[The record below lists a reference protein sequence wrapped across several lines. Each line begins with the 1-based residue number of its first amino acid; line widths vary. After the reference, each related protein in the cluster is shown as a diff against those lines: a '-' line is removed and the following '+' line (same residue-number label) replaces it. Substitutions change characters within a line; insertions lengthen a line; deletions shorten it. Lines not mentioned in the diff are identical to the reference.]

1 MRTFEYSVGGVTMKV
16 PTGCM
21 FTHAIRGSG
30 RRITYQN
37 AGVDCAFVGAR
48 RRRQAGIAAFIVGL
62 VVSLA
67 FFAFFP
73 GLPHV
78 IDWGAILVS
87 LAVGGLARWGCQ
99 SWITRTAKQR
109 PERM

>member
-1 MRTFEYSVGGVTMKV
+1 MTDDRKDPNPQSAT
-16 PTGCM
+16 
-21 FTHAIRGSG
+21 
-30 RRITYQN
+30 
-37 AGVDCAFVGAR
+37 R
-48 RRRQAGIAAFIVGL
+48 RRHAGIAAFLVGL
-62 VVSLA
+62 ILSLA

-99 SWITRTAKQR
+99 SWITRTAHQHTNR
-109 PERM
+109 